1 MLLTDKIDELN
12 LKIKWKRI
20 NRDNFSRLGKNKNW
34 KVKKLIDSGH
44 LMVGRGTYGVLNID
58 TTGNFDEGLYIGA
71 YCSISSQSTFLLSG
85 VHAIDTLLSYPFD
98 IMYFNEEHTSLTKGS
113 IIVGDDVWIGDQV
126 LVLSGVRIG
135 QGAVIGAGS
144 LVTKDVAPYAVVGG
158 VPAHT
163 IKYRFSADVI
173 QQLLSYDIS
182 SIKPDKKI
190 KQLLYS
196 KIDSNN
202 IISVLKKIEESGLIK
217 KKSEISYEKRYF

>member
-1 MLLTDKIDELN
+1 M
-12 LKIKWKRI
+12 
-20 NRDNFSRLGKNKNW
+20 
-34 KVKKLIDSGH
+34 
-44 LMVGRGTYGVLNID
+44 
-58 TTGNFDEGLYIGA
+58 
-71 YCSISSQSTFLLSG
+71 
-85 VHAIDTLLSYPFD
+85 
-98 IMYFNEEHTSLTKGS
+98 
-113 IIVGDDVWIGDQV
+113 
-126 LVLSGVRIG
+126 
-135 QGAVIGAGS
+135 IGAGS